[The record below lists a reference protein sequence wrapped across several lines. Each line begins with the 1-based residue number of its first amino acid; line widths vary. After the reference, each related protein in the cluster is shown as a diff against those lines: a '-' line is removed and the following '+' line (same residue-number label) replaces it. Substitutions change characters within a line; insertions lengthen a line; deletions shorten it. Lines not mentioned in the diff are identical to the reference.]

1 MGPLSDIFS
10 SDDNSSENSSEGT
23 ADLSSAIGL
32 DANSSSESWS
42 QDEDGNQSYDS
53 SDNSLGLDT
62 STDGLLSGVTDGM
75 SSSDDTEVG
84 GN

>member
-10 SDDNSSENSSEGT
+10 SDDNSSENGSEGT

-32 DANSSSESWS
+32 DVNSSSESYE
-42 QDEDGNQSYDS
+42 QDEDGNTSYDS

-62 STDGLLSGVTDGM
+62 DTDGLLSGVTDSM
-75 SSSDDTEVG
+75 SSSGDTEIG